1 MYVAYKVLIN
11 THFMFICQIPMP
23 RTNNYV
29 ARNEEG
35 FVEVCGWTALWLYC
49 SECPS
54 AMHTRRTM
62 GHLPAYAFAEL
73 HSS

>member
-35 FVEVCGWTALWLYC
+35 FVEVCG
-49 SECPS
+49 
-54 AMHTRRTM
+54 
-62 GHLPAYAFAEL
+62 
-73 HSS
+73 